1 VSDPRRPGA
10 GESALGTRCVAE
22 LGALIDALP
31 GYLEQAVAGA
41 LPERPDRLGT
51 VVTTGIGAS
60 EPPARFLASLLV
72 AGGVPAQFTATS
84 VFTRGEVPRGDL
96 LVSFSQG
103 LSPNALLTLARPFG
117 FRERWLVTSVG
128 PATQPADK
136 RAQRARLEADG
147 VRVVCLPPSEEPAW
161 LVRIAGPT
169 VAALGALRIAA
180 RLLGDPT
187 LAREAEGAPLA
198 YARGCLPESHAPAP
212 LASGRALALIALG
225 TPHEA
230 ALAHRCKLMEALL
243 VPEPPVW
250 DVLQFAHGPL
260 QAYFEAP
267 LTLLSLECEADQ
279 DLARRLGATLAPDRH
294 ELRRLIAPGRGP
306 CTWFSH
312 AAAID
317 HLLHEALAA
326 APRDLNEWP
335 GKRCDGPLYDLGKV
349 P

>member
-1 VSDPRRPGA
+1 VSEPRGHGA
-10 GESALGTRCVAE
+10 GESALGARCVAQ
-22 LGALIDALP
+22 LGASIDTLP
-31 GYLEQAVAGA
+31 GLLEQALAGA
-41 LPERPDRLGT
+41 LPERPERLGT

-72 AGGVPAQFTATS
+72 AGGVPAQFCATS
-84 VFTRGEVPRGDL
+84 AFARGELPRGDL

-103 LSPNALLTLARPFG
+103 LSPNALLALGQPYG
-117 FRERWLVTSVG
+117 FSARWLVTSVG
-128 PATQPADK
+128 PATARADK
-136 RAQRARLEADG
+136 RAQRAQLEADG
-147 VRVVCLPPSEEPAW
+147 VHVVCLPPSDEPAW

-180 RLLGDPT
+180 RLLGDPA
-187 LAREAEGAPLA
+187 LAQEAEGAPHA
-198 YARGCLPESHAPAP
+198 YARGCLPASHAPAP
-212 LASGRALALIALG
+212 LASARALALIALG

-260 QAYFEAP
+260 QAYFAAP
-267 LTLLSLECEADQ
+267 LTLLSLECDGDH
-279 DLARRLGATLAPDRH
+279 DLARRLGATLAPERH

-306 CTWFSH
+306 GTWFSH

-317 HLLHEALAA
+317 RLLHETLSA

-335 GKRCDGPLYDLGKV
+335 GKRCDGPLYDLGKL

>member
-1 VSDPRRPGA
+1 MSAPRGPSA
-10 GESALGTRCVAE
+10 GEPALGARCVAE

-31 GYLEQAVAGA
+31 GLLEQAVAGE
-41 LPERPDRLGT
+41 LPERPARLGT

-60 EPPARFLASLLV
+60 EPPARFLTQLLV
-72 AGGVPAQFTATS
+72 AGGVPAQFVATS
-84 VFTRGEVPRGDL
+84 AFARGEVPRGDL

-103 LSPNALLTLARPFG
+103 LSPNALLALGQPFA
-117 FRERWLVTSVG
+117 FSTRWLVTAVG

-136 RAQRARLEADG
+136 RAQRAQLEAGG
-147 VRVVCLPPSEEPAW
+147 VSVVCLPPSEEPAW
-161 LVRIAGPT
+161 LVRMAGPT

-180 RLLGDPT
+180 HLLGDRA
-187 LAREAEGAPLA
+187 LADAAEGAPLA
-198 YARGCLPESHAPAP
+198 YARGCLPESHAPTP
-212 LASGRALALIALG
+212 LTSGRALALIALG

-260 QAYFEAP
+260 QAYFAAP
-267 LTLLSLECEADQ
+267 LTLLSLECEGDH
-279 DLARRLGATLAPDRH
+279 DLACRLGATLAPERH
-294 ELRRLIAPGRGP
+294 ELRRLIAPVRGP

-317 HLLHEALAA
+317 QLLHKTLCA
-326 APRDLNEWP
+326 APRDLYEWP
-335 GKRCDGPLYDLGKV
+335 GKRCDGPLYDLGKT